1 MSKQVI
7 GDNQPW
13 LINPILI
20 ALGHSVRHYKQN
32 IEQGNDFPV
41 LIVSPPVCILYRILF
56 SRCPSPPCRLRDP
69 INVYILYCVGM

>member
-32 IEQGNDFPV
+32 VEQGNDFPA
-41 LIVSPPVCILYRILF
+41 LIVSHPVRVLYRILF
-56 SRCPSPPCRLRDP
+56 SLCPFPPFHLLDTF
-69 INVYILYCVGM
+69 NV